1 MIRVENLVKRFGN
14 EVAVDGISFDVK
26 KGEIFGFLGPNGAG
40 KTTTINMLIGI
51 ALPTSGTAT
60 VAGYDI
66 AQNPIE
72 VKRKIGVAFQDSCFD
87 HHFNLKENLYYN
99 GLIYGIP
106 RKELKERVDWV
117 LKWSRLDAHWKKIP
131 PHLSGGMMRRL
142 IMARA
147 MLNNPE
153 LLFLDEPTTGLDPQ
167 SRRHLWDRIIDLKN
181 RGKTV
186 LLTTH
191 YMDEADLLC
200 DRIAI
205 IDHGKIIARG
215 TPTELKRML
224 DKDKKTINMVKPS
237 LEDIFIHLTG
247 SELRE

>member
-1 MIRVENLVKRFGN
+1 MIRVENLVKRFGD
-14 EVAVDGISFDVK
+14 EVAVDGISFEVN

-51 ALPTSGTAT
+51 AIPTSGTAT

-99 GLIYGIP
+99 GLIYGMP

-117 LKWSRLDAHWKKIP
+117 LTWSRLEAQWKKIP
-131 PHLSGGMMRRL
+131 PHLSGGMMRQL
-142 IMARA
+142 ILARA
-147 MLNNPE
+147 LLNNPE
-153 LLFLDEPTTGLDPQ
+153 ILFLDEPTTGLDPQ
-167 SRRHLWDRIIDLKN
+167 SRRHLWGRITDLKN
-181 RGKTV
+181 RGKTIV
-186 LLTTH
+186 LTTH
-191 YMDEADLLC
+191 YMYEADLLC

-205 IDHGKIIARG
+205 IDHGKIIASG
-215 TPTELKRML
+215 TPIELKKML
-224 DKDKKTINMVKPS
+224 DKETMTMTKPT
-237 LEDIFIHLTG
+237 LEDVFIHLTG
-247 SELRE
+247 REVRD